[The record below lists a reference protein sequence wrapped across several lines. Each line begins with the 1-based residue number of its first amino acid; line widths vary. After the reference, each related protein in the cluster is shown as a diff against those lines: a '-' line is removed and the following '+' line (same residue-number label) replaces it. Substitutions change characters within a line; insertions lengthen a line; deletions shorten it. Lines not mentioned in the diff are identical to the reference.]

1 MYKDKPHSDAAT
13 SRFIPTAQPSNC
25 PTYKFQGFTQDAFKF
40 FMEIAFNNNR
50 EFYEANKERY
60 RESVQNPMRTLAAE
74 LMPDALN
81 IDPDFDTRPGTIVS
95 RIRRD
100 TRFSKDKS
108 MYRDHSW
115 LGFRRPGKR
124 ISESFTLYFEITT
137 SGYGYGMGMYSP
149 DPNLMKPMRARMLAE
164 PARFLELAR
173 ALDLRGFTVEG
184 EAYKRDMFPDAPAAL
199 KPYLCLK
206 GIGWHHFTPQLSN
219 AMTPELTDE
228 LKDAFQTMGPMYR
241 FLCGL

>member
-1 MYKDKPHSDAAT
+1 MTD
-13 SRFIPTAQPSNC
+13 N
-25 PTYKFQGFTQDAFKF
+25 KFHGFTQDTFRF

-60 RESVQNPMRTLAAE
+60 KKTVLVPMRNLAAE
-74 LMPDALN
+74 LLPEALKT
-81 IDPDFDTRPGTIVS
+81 DPEFDTRLGCIVS

-124 ISESFTLYFEITT
+124 ISESFTLYFEVTT

-173 ALDLRGFTVEG
+173 ALEEKGFTAEG
-184 EAYKRDMFPDAPAAL
+184 ERYKRDMFPDAPKEL
-199 KPYLCLK
+199 KPYLNLK
-206 GIGWHHFTPQLSN
+206 GIGWHYFTEKLSKS
-219 AMTPELTDE
+219 MTPELTDE
-228 LKDAFQTMGPMYR
+228 LIEALTALRPMYR
-241 FLCGL
+241 FLCALS